1 MNNIEEIIQAFF
13 IVLLAARFLLNTCR
27 ALKAIELCKES
38 LVLLNS
44 IEPSIAKQISQT
56 LYRAIYGIM
65 FLGYRGISDNTNAI
79 TYGRKFLAICRECGE
94 KVQEGN
100 LGVLLANVYY
110 TQSMYLEAEEL
121 YERTNTIMTEIGD
134 RGGEATCN
142 ANLGAVFKSLGQYVK
157 AKQFLEKALAI
168 SLEINDTQRVARCYV
183 SLGSVFQSQG
193 EARDC
198 GN

>member
-1 MNNIEEIIQAFF
+1 MNNSEDIRQAFF
-13 IVLLAARFLLNTCR
+13 IGSVAALFLLNTAR
-27 ALKAIELCKES
+27 ALKAIDLCKES

-44 IEPSIAKQISQT
+44 IESSIAKQIGQT
-56 LYRAIYGIM
+56 IYAAIYKIM
-65 FLGYRGISDNTNAI
+65 FLGYRAISDNTNAI
-79 TYGRKFLAICRECGE
+79 TYGKKFLANCRECGDT
-94 KVQEGN
+94 VQEGN
-100 LGVLLANVYY
+100 IGIALAKVYH
-110 TQSMYLEAEEL
+110 TQSMYAKAKDLN
-121 YERTNTIMTEIGD
+121 ERTNTIMTEIGD